1 MTDDMRDDLLRLA
14 ETVLAASEAQETEV
28 LLMTEES
35 YLTRFANNV
44 IHQNVGS
51 RGASVIVRTVTD
63 RRIGVAQAESLDPEA
78 LRQTLRTAQEIA
90 AVRPPLADFK
100 RLPRPGKVRPV
111 ESFDAATAE
120 CTPARRAEMVAAL
133 VAAARRRQA
142 EAAGLVRTRAGQ
154 IVIANSRGV
163 RAAHRSSGAEFQT
176 VVTCGD
182 GSGFAEDSSFALD
195 RLDVARVIRDGV
207 GKAVRSRKPRPID
220 VGEYDV
226 VLEPAAVGLMLNM
239 LGYMGLGA
247 KAFQEGRS
255 FMSGKIGKSITGQAV
270 TLVDNAHHA
279 RLRGMPFDYEGVPR
293 KRVKLIDRGVAAGVV
308 YDSYLA
314 GKEKGRKASTGHA
327 LPPTF
332 ASHGAMPAYLVM
344 DGGRDS
350 LKGLIAG
357 TRRGLLVT
365 RFHYLNPA
373 ERIRTLLTGMTRDG
387 TFWIENGKI
396 SHPVTN
402 LRFTESVLEAFSRLD
417 GLTRMRRVVDGSIL
431 CPAVKVRG
439 YRFTGTTD
447 F

>member
-1 MTDDMRDDLLRLA
+1 MEDLRDHLLHLA
-14 ETVLAASEAQETEV
+14 ESVLAASEAEETEV
-28 LLMTEES
+28 ILTTDES

-51 RGASVIVRTVTD
+51 RGASAIVRTVTG
-63 RRIGVAQAESLDPEA
+63 RRIGVAQTESLEPQS

-90 AVRPPLADFK
+90 AVRPPLQDFK
-100 RLPRPGKVRPV
+100 RLCGPGKIRPAD
-111 ESFDAATAE
+111 SFDEATAA
-120 CTPARRAEMVAAL
+120 CTPDERAEMVAAL
-133 VAAARRRQA
+133 VAAAKRRKA

-154 IVIANSRGV
+154 IVVANSRGI
-163 RAAHRSSGAEFQT
+163 RAAHRSTGAEFQT

-182 GSGFAEDSSFALD
+182 GSGYAEESSPALG
-195 RLDVARVIRDGV
+195 RLDVRRAIRDGV
-207 GKAVRSRKPRPID
+207 GKAVRSRKPQRID
-220 VGEYDV
+220 AGEYDV
-226 VLEPAAVGLMLNM
+226 ILEPAAVGTMLNM

-247 KAFQEGRS
+247 KAFIEGRS
-255 FMSGKIGKSITGQAV
+255 FMSGKIGQKITGEAV

-293 KRVKLIDRGVAAGVV
+293 RRVKLIDRGLAAGVV

-314 GKEKGRKASTGHA
+314 GREGGRRRSTGHA

-332 ASHGAMPAYLVM
+332 ASYGAMPAYLVM

-350 LKGLIAG
+350 LGSLVAN

-365 RFHYLNPA
+365 RFHYVNPA
-373 ERIRTLLTGMTRDG
+373 ERIRTVLTGMTRDG
-387 TFWIENGKI
+387 TFWIEDGKI

-402 LRFTESVLEAFSRLD
+402 LRFTESVLESLSRLE
-417 GLTRMRRVVDGSIL
+417 GLTRMRRVVEGSIL
-431 CPAVKVRG
+431 CPAVKVRAF
-439 YRFTGTTD
+439 RFTGTTD